1 MILFKGNKRYL
12 SQELLKVHE
21 KEVEYRGKIDI
32 YSFDVNLYN
41 FAFRYCP
48 FGLNNKNNIA
58 DNFKAI
64 K

>member
-1 MILFKGNKRYL
+1 M
-12 SQELLKVHE
+12 KVHE

-41 FAFRYCP
+41 FAFRYYP